1 MSKRLLALRFP
12 AGGAARF
19 LAGFL
24 CCLLLAAL
32 PAAEAGAQDPALKQR
47 YDEAFKAYYANPNDL
62 QAVAAYARVAAEL
75 GDIEGAIGALERLAV
90 QAPDSSDIQLQL
102 GRLYYRLA
110 SYDAARS
117 WYLKALSGNLSPAD
131 RASVNRDLAQ
141 IAALESPHRLAGSL
155 LGGLAYQTNAN
166 AGSTSISPAL
176 GAIFTA
182 RLGPKS
188 DNKIFASAYITDH
201 YDLGRQDASELET
214 RLALYGS
221 RQFRLHSLDILLA
234 EADSGPRMALGSVPG
249 AMSIRPYVIGTALGL
264 GNSLYLAGPG
274 IGTNFAARLAPSL
287 NLSTTFEARGLSF
300 HNFASQPTARN
311 RDAVEFIARGEL
323 AYALSTDDQLT
334 GSVQAIGYLARRDF
348 ETYRQLTLAGAYVR
362 RFAAPWSVS
371 DAPWTLAFG
380 GSRVWR
386 PYGSP
391 DPSIDPGTTRADRE
405 WTATATLI
413 IGLPQGAFGQVQLS
427 QVWVRSTV
435 ADYAY
440 RDRTVSVAVGYSF

>member
-1 MSKRLLALRFP
+1 MSQGLLDLRLP
-12 AGGAARF
+12 AGGARRF

-24 CCLLLAAL
+24 CCLLLVAL
-32 PAAEAGAQDPALKQR
+32 PAAEAGAQDAALRQR
-47 YDEAFKAYYANPNDL
+47 YDEAFKAYYGNPNDL
-62 QAVAAYARVAAEL
+62 QAVAAYARAAAAY

-90 QAPDSSDIQLQL
+90 QAPDSTDIQLQL

-110 SYDAARS
+110 SFDAARS
-117 WYLKALSGNLSPAD
+117 WYLKALAGNLSPAD
-131 RASVNRDLAQ
+131 RDSVNRDLAQ
-141 IAALESPHRLAGSL
+141 IAAVESPHRLAGSL
-155 LGGLAYQTNAN
+155 LGGLAYETNAN
-166 AGSTSISPAL
+166 AGPTSLTPAL
-176 GAIFTA
+176 GAVFTA

-188 DNKIFASAYITDH
+188 DNKIFASANIIDH

-214 RLALYGS
+214 RLALYAS
-221 RQFRLHSLDILLA
+221 RQFRLHSLDITLA

-249 AMSIRPYVIGTALGL
+249 AMSIRPYVIGTALEL

-274 IGTNFAARLAPSL
+274 LGTNFFARLAPAL
-287 NLSTTFEARGLSF
+287 NLSTTFEVRGLSF

-311 RDAVEFIARGEL
+311 RDAVEFIARSEL
-323 AYALSTDDQLT
+323 SYVLGTEDQLT

-371 DAPWTLAFG
+371 DTPWTLAIG
-380 GSRVWR
+380 GNRVWR

-405 WTATATLI
+405 WTASATLI
-413 IGLPQGAFGQVQLS
+413 VGLPRGAYGQVQLS
-427 QVWVRSTV
+427 QIWVRSTV
-435 ADYAY
+435 ADFAY